1 MANATD
7 SVLLILDDEP
17 MIVRLITR
25 WFKKDFSEILYATT
39 PMEAEELLAN
49 KPVTHFVCDANLGPN
64 QPQGIDLINR
74 WFPMYPNIK
83 KAVLFTGMAL
93 ESVPTDR
100 GIQIISK
107 GDDPNVL
114 LTHLKESLGRENIQ
128 A

>member
-1 MANATD
+1 MATTND

-39 PMEAEELLAN
+39 PVEAERLLAS
-49 KPVTHFVCDANLGPN
+49 KRITHFVCDANLGPD
-64 QPQGIDLINR
+64 QPQGIELINR
-74 WFPMYPNIK
+74 WFPMYPDIE

-93 ESVPTDR
+93 ESVPTEK
-100 GIQIISK
+100 GIEIISK

-114 LTHLKESLGRENIQ
+114 LTHLKESLHRESPQ